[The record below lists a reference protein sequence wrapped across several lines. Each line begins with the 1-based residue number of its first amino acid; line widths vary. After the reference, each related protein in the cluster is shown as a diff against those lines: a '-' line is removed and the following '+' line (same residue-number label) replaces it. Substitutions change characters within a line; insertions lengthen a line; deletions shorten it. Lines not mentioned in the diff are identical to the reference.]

1 MQDEELTPGMSFSPA
16 KSIRKARSP
25 WCSPA
30 PDKKLELRSWEL
42 PSSPFL
48 ALTTFCSSR
57 LTWDFLPQ
65 PCLEEP
71 EACVAKLRIK
81 KQIGT
86 LLTFTTDAVTPPRNE
101 LTPYTPLAQLGL
113 EGKGWAP
120 GDQGSWPKL
129 QKSQRMSRVTSDKCH
144 IPHPTSPKTSDQWQ
158 PLGHS
163 LSDPKTLLI
172 FYLGTFSLS
181 HFPLSLCLIFQYHQ
195 LCISK
200 ASSTEG
206 RAWACSTA
214 NDFTSSTSSGKKT
227 QTNPNPRSCI
237 IVALLFMD
245 LKCTPSW
252 ILMCGP
258 FSSH

>member
-25 WCSPA
+25 WCCPA

-113 EGKGWAP
+113 EGRAELQEIKGV
-120 GDQGSWPKL
+120 DQSSRSHRGCPEWP
-129 QKSQRMSRVTSDKCH
+129 VTSA
-144 IPHPTSPKTSDQWQ
+144 TSPTQQVLKLLTSDSHWDTAYQT
-158 PLGHS
+158 
-163 LSDPKTLLI
+163 PK
-172 FYLGTFSLS
+172 
-181 HFPLSLCLIFQYHQ
+181 P
-195 LCISK
+195 
-200 ASSTEG
+200 SSYFIWEP
-206 RAWACSTA
+206 
-214 NDFTSSTSSGKKT
+214 STSPIS
-227 QTNPNPRSCI
+227 PCPC
-237 IVALLFMD
+237 V
-245 LKCTPSW
+245 
-252 ILMCGP
+252 
-258 FSSH
+258 

>member
-25 WCSPA
+25 WCCPA

-42 PSSPFL
+42 PSSPLL

-101 LTPYTPLAQLGL
+101 LIPYTPLAQLGL

-129 QKSQRMSRVTSDKCH
+129 QESQRMSRVTSA
-144 IPHPTSPKTSDQWQ
+144 TSPTQQVLKLLTSDSHWDTAYQT
-158 PLGHS
+158 
-163 LSDPKTLLI
+163 PKPSSYFI
-172 FYLGTFSLS
+172 WEPSAS
-181 HFPLSLCLIFQYHQ
+181 P
-195 LCISK
+195 ISP
-200 ASSTEG
+200 
-206 RAWACSTA
+206 C
-214 NDFTSSTSSGKKT
+214 
-227 QTNPNPRSCI
+227 PC
-237 IVALLFMD
+237 V
-245 LKCTPSW
+245 
-252 ILMCGP
+252 
-258 FSSH
+258 